1 MRGLRLILAI
11 LAAALF
17 TATAQARHLSFSF
30 FPARDTVDAV
40 AADSTASKPLY
51 QVDSVLQAKID
62 AILESIY
69 AEQNYLM
76 SASDTSI
83 YVPWRDTVVY
93 KIDSSLLAKIEAPA
107 SPAQPAAA
115 GQPADSLAAG
125 QPADSLAAGVPEAL
139 QDFIAAA
146 IPPQQPED
154 TALTYTEEEIRRA
167 MVMDTLATKL
177 LRDSLDRLYNAFWE
191 IDTVSMPLMDSLM
204 AAYNE
209 ALGSNLPDAKDIK
222 RAIKKNK
229 QDYRDSVVK
238 NTPRILE
245 TFVVPDS
252 LYYKYMLQ
260 WTHSQYT
267 NDITLQERDTS
278 YNYNFYDNPAMKD
291 DADAI
296 YLGVPGSAL
305 LRTNF
310 FKRETIKEASF
321 FDPYMVYS
329 YTPET
334 LPMYNTKSPF
344 TQMSYWGNPFS
355 SKQKEES
362 SIDLVSTQ
370 NITPAL
376 NLTLMYRQ
384 FGGTGDL
391 TGGEA
396 NTRTSEIGLDYIGK
410 KYEMNAAY
418 LAERVKNGENGGVAD
433 TYWVRDTLI
442 DNKAVPVN
450 LQDADNLLKRR
461 TVFITQ
467 SLSIPLN
474 FFRKDAEELSL
485 GEGTAA
491 YIGHS
496 LEFSTFSKVYTDAIN
511 TTDQTGRD
519 FYFNQFNIHE
529 TASYDSIAVRNFDN
543 KFFLTLQP
551 FSNDAI
557 LSKVT
562 AGAGYQM
569 LSYYGFRPEYY
580 VTGNKRE
587 NYHNTYVYG
596 KAQGM
601 LKKYID
607 WDAFGKVYMSGYYLG
622 DFELAANLALS
633 VYPIPKGIHLKL
645 HGETSLQEPGYFE
658 QNLFFN
664 HHHWNNDFAKTSRTK
679 IEASLEIPRTQTKLS
694 AGYALV
700 NNMIYYD
707 ETSTVR
713 QFNEPVNVISASLE
727 QNLRLWAFHFDHK
740 AVYQMTSKEEVLPLP
755 KLSVNARYYVQF
767 PIVRDVL
774 EVQIGANA
782 IFYTKYFIPSY
793 SPDLG
798 VFYNQRTDEWGN
810 NPYIDLFVNAQW
822 KTASIFVKYTNAF
835 KEWPE
840 RGFFSAANYIRPA
853 TAFKFGISWP
863 FYVR

>member
-1 MRGLRLILAI
+1 MAI
-11 LAAALF
+11 LAVALF
-17 TATAQARHLSFSF
+17 TATAQARHLSFNI
-30 FPARDTVDAV
+30 FPTRDSVAAV
-40 AADSTASKPLY
+40 AEDSTAGKPSY
-51 QVDSVLQAKID
+51 PVDSVLQAKID
-62 AILESIY
+62 AILASIY

-93 KIDSSLLAKIEAPA
+93 VLDSSLLVKLEAPA
-107 SPAQPAAA
+107 TPAAPA
-115 GQPADSLAAG
+115 PADSLQAPLDSVAAESVPIPSG
-125 QPADSLAAGVPEAL
+125 DSVVT
-139 QDFIAAA
+139 F
-146 IPPQQPED
+146 
-154 TALTYTEEEIRRA
+154 TEEEIRRA

-191 IDTVSMPLMDSLM
+191 IDTVSMPLLDSLM
-204 AAYNE
+204 AAYSE

-229 QDYRDSVVK
+229 QDYRDSLVK

-245 TFVVPDS
+245 TFVVTDS
-252 LYYKYMLQ
+252 LYYQYMLK

-267 NDITLQERDTS
+267 NDIKLQERDTS
-278 YNYNFYDNPAMKD
+278 YNDNFYDNPAMKD

-305 LRTNF
+305 LRTNY

-321 FDPYMVYS
+321 FDPYMAYS

-344 TQMSYWGNPFS
+344 TQLAYWGNPFS

-362 SIDLVSTQ
+362 SIDLISTQ

-391 TGGEA
+391 SGGEA
-396 NTRTSEIGLDYIGK
+396 NTRTSEIGVDYLGK
-410 KYEMNAAY
+410 KYELNAAY
-418 LAERVKNGENGGVAD
+418 LAERVKNGENGGVSD
-433 TYWVRDTLI
+433 TYWVTDTLI
-442 DNKAVPVN
+442 DFKAVPTN

-461 TVFITQ
+461 TVFLTQ
-467 SLSIPLN
+467 SLSIPMN
-474 FFRKDAEELSL
+474 FFRKDADELSL

-496 LEFSTFSKVYTDAIN
+496 LEFSTYSKVYSDNISTSDAV
-511 TTDQTGRD
+511 GRD
-519 FYFNQFNIHE
+519 FYFNQFNIHQ

-543 KFFLTLQP
+543 KVFLTLQP
-551 FSNDAI
+551 FSNDAL

-587 NYHNTYVYG
+587 TYHNTYVYG

-607 WDAFGKVYMSGYYLG
+607 WDAFGKIYMSGYYLG

-645 HGETSLQEPGYFE
+645 HGETSLQEPG
-658 QNLFFN
+658 
-664 HHHWNNDFAKTSRTK
+664 
-679 IEASLEIPRTQTKLS
+679 
-694 AGYALV
+694 
-700 NNMIYYD
+700 
-707 ETSTVR
+707 
-713 QFNEPVNVISASLE
+713 
-727 QNLRLWAFHFDHK
+727 
-740 AVYQMTSKEEVLPLP
+740 
-755 KLSVNARYYVQF
+755 
-767 PIVRDVL
+767 
-774 EVQIGANA
+774 
-782 IFYTKYFIPSY
+782 
-793 SPDLG
+793 
-798 VFYNQRTDEWGN
+798 
-810 NPYIDLFVNAQW
+810 
-822 KTASIFVKYTNAF
+822 
-835 KEWPE
+835 
-840 RGFFSAANYIRPA
+840 
-853 TAFKFGISWP
+853 
-863 FYVR
+863 